1 MSASSCSSRH
11 NQRTCVWMFGQT
23 EECTKSAPESA
34 NTRNPGGPQ
43 PVRTP
48 VVGLAEST
56 CSNSKFADNLG
67 TVAQRSR
74 AAASRHHWKRVTS
87 ESSGSPGPTVTR
99 TCAAVPQH
107 CGTAKVRVRRGRDR
121 RPASLSP
128 SYLRDCV
135 SAGGRR
141 PRAPAET
148 RPPHVPPAA

>member
-1 MSASSCSSRH
+1 MIISEMKTKSNAFSVTPSAC
-11 NQRTCVWMFGQT
+11 QRGSILLLEQTQFAEPVFGQT
-23 EECTKSAPESA
+23 AECSMQCTKSAPESA

-87 ESSGSPGPTVTR
+87 KSSESGPP
-99 TCAAVPQH
+99 A
-107 CGTAKVRVRRGRDR
+107 RVRR
-121 RPASLSP
+121 SLR
-128 SYLRDCV
+128 LG
-135 SAGGRR
+135 GGRGR
-141 PRAPAET
+141 RGST
-148 RPPHVPPAA
+148 AALPG